1 MTSPTFRASR
11 SALRALALGGLL
23 SASAMASV
31 ALAAPAAP
39 AFDVARI
46 SNDIKTLS
54 SDAFEGRGPATPA
67 EKKTIDYI
75 AAQMKA
81 AGLQPAGQKGTWF
94 QDVPLRKSEIVGAP
108 SLAMTIGGAAT
119 PLSQGQQIA
128 VRAAETG
135 QSSVAIKDLPL
146 VFVGY
151 GVKAPERGWDDF
163 KGVDL
168 KGKIMVVLVNDPD
181 FEGGGAADGGADFGG
196 KLMTYYGRWTYKY
209 EEAARQGAAGV
220 LVIHE
225 SEPASY
231 GWATVKN
238 SNTNTMF
245 DIVRADPKAAHTQ
258 MEGWIQ
264 KDLAVQLFKAS
275 GLDFEAAKAAAR
287 KTDFK
292 AMPLKAT
299 MSADYAVK
307 SEIIT
312 SHNVAGLVRGS
323 KYPDETVIYSAHWD
337 HLGVGL
343 PDAKGDRIY
352 NGARDN
358 ASGTAAL
365 LELARTFARSKLE
378 RSVLFL
384 AVTAEEKGLLG
395 SEYYAD
401 NPLRPL
407 ATTAGVINMD
417 GPLSI
422 EKTTN
427 FSISGAAKLDLLT
440 MLTEEGQKLGR
451 HYTPDARPE
460 AGSFYRSDHFPM
472 AKRGVPAISFSPGR
486 ELVNGG
492 DARGKELSDIYT
504 RDKYHQ
510 PADEYDP
517 NWNTSGWNS
526 DMTLLYNVGNRLAN
540 GRDWPN
546 WSQDSEFRAARD
558 ATSASRK

>member
-1 MTSPTFRASR
+1 MTSSTIRFPRKS
-11 SALRALALGGLL
+11 LRLLAVGSLLG
-23 SASAMASV
+23 ASAMAM
-31 ALAAPAAP
+31 AAPAAP
-39 AFDVARI
+39 KFDVQRI
-46 SNDIKTLS
+46 SNDIKVLS
-54 SDAFEGRGPATPA
+54 SDEFEGRGPATPG

-81 AGLQPAGQKGTWF
+81 AGLQPAGNNGSWF
-94 QDVPLRKSEIVGAP
+94 QNVPLRMSSIQGSPKLS
-108 SLAMTIGGAAT
+108 MTIGGAAT
-119 PLSQGQQIA
+119 PLSQGEQIA

-135 QSSVAIKDLPL
+135 QNSVDFNDLPL

-181 FEGGGAADGGADFGG
+181 FEGGEGDFGG

-220 LVIHE
+220 LVVHE

-245 DIVRADPKAAHTQ
+245 DIVRADPRTAHTQ

-264 KDLAVQLFKAS
+264 KDLAAQLLKTS
-275 GLDFEAAKAAAR
+275 GIDLEAAKAAAR
-287 KTDFK
+287 KKDFRPI
-292 AMPLKAT
+292 PLKAT
-299 MSADYAVK
+299 MSANYGVK
-307 SEIIT
+307 SEVIT
-312 SHNVAGLVRGS
+312 SYNVAGLVKGS

-365 LELARTFARSKLE
+365 LELARAYAKSRPE

-407 ATTAGVINMD
+407 ATTAGVVNMD

-440 MLTEEGQKLGR
+440 MLTEEGEKLGR

-486 ELVNGG
+486 ELANGG
-492 DARGKELSDIYT
+492 DARGKELSDAYT

-526 DMTLLYNVGNRLAN
+526 DMTLLYSVGNRLAN
-540 GRDWPN
+540 SRDWPN

-558 ATSASRK
+558 ASGASRK

>member
-1 MTSPTFRASR
+1 MTSLTFRFPRKS
-11 SALRALALGGLL
+11 LRMLALGALL
-23 SASAMASV
+23 SASTA
-31 ALAAPAAP
+31 ALAAPAP
-39 AFDVARI
+39 KFDVARI

-54 SDAFEGRGPATPA
+54 SDDFEGRGPATPG

-81 AGLQPAGQKGTWF
+81 AGLQPAGDKGSWF
-94 QDVPLRKSEIVGAP
+94 QSVPLRMSNIVGTP
-108 SLAMTIGGAAT
+108 NLAMTIGSAAT
-119 PLSQGQQIA
+119 PLSQGEQIA

-135 QSSVAIKDLPL
+135 QSSVAFKDLPL

-181 FEGGGAADGGADFGG
+181 FESGEGDFGG

-220 LVIHE
+220 LVVHE
-225 SEPASY
+225 SAPASY

-245 DIVRADPKAAHTQ
+245 DIVRADPRAAHTQ

-264 KDLAVQLFKAS
+264 KDLAAQLLKAS
-275 GLDFEAAKAAAR
+275 GIDFEAAKAAAR
-287 KTDFK
+287 KKEFQPI
-292 AMPLKAT
+292 PLKAT

-307 SEIIT
+307 SDIIT
-312 SHNVAGLVRGS
+312 SYNVAGLVRGS

-352 NGARDN
+352 NGALDN

-365 LELARTFARSKLE
+365 LELARSYAGGPPPQ

-395 SEYYAD
+395 SEFYAD

-417 GPLSI
+417 GPFAI
-422 EKTTN
+422 EKTTD

-440 MLTEEGQKLGR
+440 MLTEEGGKLGR
-451 HYTPDARPE
+451 HYTPDSRPE

-472 AKRGVPAISFSPGR
+472 AKRGVPAISYDAGN

-492 DARGKELSDIYT
+492 AARGKELADIYT
-504 RDKYHQ
+504 RDRYHQ
-510 PADEYDP
+510 PADEYDAS
-517 NWNTSGWNS
+517 WNTSSWVG
-526 DMTLLYNVGNRLAN
+526 DMTLLYNLGNRLAN
-540 GRDWPN
+540 GHVWPN
-546 WSQDSEFRAARD
+546 WSQDSEFRATRD
-558 ATSASRK
+558 ATAAQRP